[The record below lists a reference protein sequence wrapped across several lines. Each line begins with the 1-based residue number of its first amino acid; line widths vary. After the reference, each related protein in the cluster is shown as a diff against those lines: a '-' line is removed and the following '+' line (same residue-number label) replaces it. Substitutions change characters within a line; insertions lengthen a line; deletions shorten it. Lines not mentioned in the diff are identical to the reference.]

1 MTTAPDPLHWCKR
14 CRFSQCIPDDYAQPV
29 LYCRVQLRLCRY
41 ACPAYEREPGAD
53 DE

>member
-1 MTTAPDPLHWCKR
+1 VTDFDPLRQCR
-14 CRFSQCIPDDYAQPV
+14 SCRFSECHPDDLGEPY
-29 LYCRVQLRLCRY
+29 LYCRVQLRACKH